1 MSRKLCNTTVSR
13 PHFLWPLWLVLVTL
27 GTTPTAAAAEEW
39 HTYNNERY
47 GFSLK
52 YPSSL
57 FAVERTAEA
66 GDGQL
71 FVAKNG
77 AARLLVGSLS
87 NDGNFTPATYQAYLA
102 RSSYADYRISYR
114 RLGGSWFALSG
125 ESNGRIFYE
134 KAMFS
139 CAGQR
144 INSFALIYPSDQRH
158 VFDPIVERIE
168 DTFRPGAKC

>member
-1 MSRKLCNTTVSR
+1 MSRPL
-13 PHFLWPLWLVLVTL
+13 HLLWPLWLVLLTL
-27 GTTPTAAAAEEW
+27 RTTAAPAAAEEW

-52 YPSSL
+52 YPSSV
-57 FAVERTAEA
+57 FAVERTAAA

-77 AARLLVGSLS
+77 EARLLVGSLS
-87 NDGNFTPATYQAYLA
+87 NAENFTPANYQAYLA
-102 RSSYADYRISYR
+102 RNSYADYRISYR
-114 RLGGSWFALSG
+114 RLGGSWLALSG
-125 ESNGRIFYE
+125 EGNGRVFYE

-139 CAGQR
+139 CRGQR
-144 INSFALIYPSDQRH
+144 ISSFALIYPSDQRH